1 MADERLAVLKT
12 WKLFIKG
19 AYPRSESGRTL
30 PLLAHDGTLAAHL
43 SHASRKDLRDAVE
56 AARSAQPRWA
66 GATAY
71 NRGQVLYRRFDG
83 HYGLITPAV

>member
-30 PLLAHDGTLAAHL
+30 PLLAHDFLK
-43 SHASRKDLRDAVE
+43 S
-56 AARSAQPRWA
+56 QQQ
-66 GATAY
+66 
-71 NRGQVLYRRFDG
+71 GQ
-83 HYGLITPAV
+83 